1 MGPRRGPRI
10 EVGGHRIYGEQA
22 QGDSTGESDDESQAS
37 QHGRHHNRR
46 QPATDNLGN
55 LKLRIRP
62 FHGKNDP
69 DAYLEWEKKIELVFN
84 CQQYTEERKVRIAA
98 TEFCGYAINWWEQIA
113 TTRRRNGEPQIASWF
128 EMKTLMKKRFVP
140 SHYGRDLHQ
149 RLRKLSLGSKSV
161 EDYHQDLETL
171 IMKAGVIEDA
181 EATMARF
188 QGGLNRDIQDRLEL
202 QEYEDMDELLHKA
215 ILIEQQNKRK
225 SAPRTQY
232 GTASKSTYSRDDKS
246 FTKPK
251 EEPTSM
257 ETRRDEKGK
266 GPATTTRSRN
276 VKCFKCQGFGH
287 YANECTNK
295 KVMIVLANGDVVSED
310 EKTDQES
317 DEEGVEYPVQG
328 EMLVTRRILN
338 AQPKAREDDQ
348 RENLFHTR
356 CLIQNKVC
364 SLIIDGGS
372 CTNVASEELVEKLGL
387 EVYKHPKPY
396 HLQWLNEEGGLK
408 VSKQVKVSLSV
419 GRYQDEITCDVLP
432 LEASHILLGRPW
444 QYDKRAVHDG
454 FTNRHTFAQNERQ
467 ITLVPLT
474 PQEVHQDQLHL
485 KRRREEAKA
494 PGKALLLDEANQL
507 IGLIN
512 CKPDIGDQGRHLT
525 NQETNPNIQESQRRS
540 YNAPASTRL
549 FRISQDHTCHF
560 WSQKP
565 SILNSSFPIKIG
577 TISTNISAVKKFLR
591 SLLTALNHQDTKPSS
606 QPFNQAI

>member
-1 MGPRRGPRI
+1 
-10 EVGGHRIYGEQA
+10 
-22 QGDSTGESDDESQAS
+22 
-37 QHGRHHNRR
+37 
-46 QPATDNLGN
+46 
-55 LKLRIRP
+55 
-62 FHGKNDP
+62 
-69 DAYLEWEKKIELVFN
+69 
-84 CQQYTEERKVRIAA
+84 
-98 TEFCGYAINWWEQIA
+98 
-113 TTRRRNGEPQIASWF
+113 
-128 EMKTLMKKRFVP
+128 
-140 SHYGRDLHQ
+140 
-149 RLRKLSLGSKSV
+149 
-161 EDYHQDLETL
+161 
-171 IMKAGVIEDA
+171 MKAGVIEDA

-202 QEYEDMDELLHKA
+202 QEYEDMDEWLHKA

-246 FTKPK
+246 STKPK

-257 ETRRDEKGK
+257 ETRRDDKGK
-266 GPATTTRSRN
+266 GPATATRSRN

-310 EKTDQES
+310 EKADQKS

-338 AQPKAREDDQ
+338 AQPKAKEDDQ

-364 SLIIDGGS
+364 SMIIDGGS
-372 CTNVASEELVEKLGL
+372 CTNVASEELAEKLGL

-419 GRYQDEITCDVLP
+419 GRYQDETTCDVLP

-444 QYDKRAVHDG
+444 QYDKRVVHDG

-494 PGKALLLDEANQL
+494 PGKALLLDEANQ
-507 IGLIN
+507 
-512 CKPDIGDQGRHLT
+512 
-525 NQETNPNIQESQRRS
+525 
-540 YNAPASTRL
+540 
-549 FRISQDHTCHF
+549 
-560 WSQKP
+560 
-565 SILNSSFPIKIG
+565 
-577 TISTNISAVKKFLR
+577 
-591 SLLTALNHQDTKPSS
+591 
-606 QPFNQAI
+606 

>member
-1 MGPRRGPRI
+1 MIKDIGELSESEDEELVEPEQGDKGATEWTSFGEELEAVDP
-10 EVGGHRIYGEQA
+10 EVNQSQGRLGEQSELELNRDLTSCWTGPVTRSRSKA
-22 QGDSTGESDDESQAS
+22 QREALLHLLQLVGNKSEGESQDKPACW
-37 QHGRHHNRR
+37 

-55 LKLRIRP
+55 LKLRIPP

-128 EMKTLMKKRFVP
+128 EMKTVMKKRFVP

-149 RLRKLSLGSKSV
+149 RLRKLSQGSKSV

-232 GTASKSTYSRDDKS
+232 GTASKSSYSRDDKS

-257 ETRRDEKGK
+257 ETRRDDKGK

-276 VKCFKCQGFGH
+276 VKCFKCQGSGH
-287 YANECTNK
+287 HANECTNK
-295 KVMIVLANGDVVSED
+295 KVMIVLANEDVVSED

-364 SLIIDGGS
+364 SLIIDGG
-372 CTNVASEELVEKLGL
+372 
-387 EVYKHPKPY
+387 
-396 HLQWLNEEGGLK
+396 
-408 VSKQVKVSLSV
+408 
-419 GRYQDEITCDVLP
+419 
-432 LEASHILLGRPW
+432 
-444 QYDKRAVHDG
+444 AV
-454 FTNRHTFAQNERQ
+454 QM
-467 ITLVPLT
+467 
-474 PQEVHQDQLHL
+474 
-485 KRRREEAKA
+485 
-494 PGKALLLDEANQL
+494 
-507 IGLIN
+507 
-512 CKPDIGDQGRHLT
+512 
-525 NQETNPNIQESQRRS
+525 
-540 YNAPASTRL
+540 
-549 FRISQDHTCHF
+549 
-560 WSQKP
+560 
-565 SILNSSFPIKIG
+565 
-577 TISTNISAVKKFLR
+577 
-591 SLLTALNHQDTKPSS
+591 
-606 QPFNQAI
+606 

>member
-1 MGPRRGPRI
+1 
-10 EVGGHRIYGEQA
+10 
-22 QGDSTGESDDESQAS
+22 
-37 QHGRHHNRR
+37 
-46 QPATDNLGN
+46 
-55 LKLRIRP
+55 
-62 FHGKNDP
+62 
-69 DAYLEWEKKIELVFN
+69 
-84 CQQYTEERKVRIAA
+84 
-98 TEFCGYAINWWEQIA
+98 
-113 TTRRRNGEPQIASWF
+113 
-128 EMKTLMKKRFVP
+128 MKTVMKKRFVP

-149 RLRKLSLGSKSV
+149 RLRKLSQGSKSV

-225 SAPRTQY
+225 SAPRAQY

-257 ETRRDEKGK
+257 ETRRDDKGK

-338 AQPKAREDDQ
+338 AQPKAKEDDQ

-408 VSKQVKVSLSV
+408 LAIS
-419 GRYQDEITCDVLP
+419 Y
-432 LEASHILLGRPW
+432 LG
-444 QYDKRAVHDG
+444 
-454 FTNRHTFAQNERQ
+454 
-467 ITLVPLT
+467 
-474 PQEVHQDQLHL
+474 
-485 KRRREEAKA
+485 A
-494 PGKALLLDEANQL
+494 PGSMTREQYMMASPTDTPLL
-507 IGLIN
+507 
-512 CKPDIGDQGRHLT
+512 KMRGRSHWY
-525 NQETNPNIQESQRRS
+525 P
-540 YNAPASTRL
+540 
-549 FRISQDHTCHF
+549 
-560 WSQKP
+560 
-565 SILNSSFPIKIG
+565 
-577 TISTNISAVKKFLR
+577 
-591 SLLTALNHQDTKPSS
+591 
-606 QPFNQAI
+606 